1 MKIGVITDTHWGA
14 RKGSKFIQD
23 YFELFY
29 KNIFFP
35 TLKNEN
41 IDTIIHMGDA
51 FDNRKSIDY
60 QSLQWTQENVLEPLS
75 DYNVHLIV
83 GNHDVSY
90 KNTNRLNS
98 PDLLLQKYK
107 NIKTYSDPQEVLIDK
122 LKILFVPWINIEN
135 ESQTCELI
143 KQTNAKVVMG
153 HLELN
158 GFSPYI
164 GQVMSDGRDPE
175 MFYKFNRVFSGHY
188 HTRSTDGR
196 IFYIG
201 NPYEMYLNDINDKR
215 GFIIFDTETLD
226 HRYIDNPYKLHY
238 NVYYEDNSYQDYN
251 FSEYS
256 GKIVKL
262 IILKKTDPH
271 ELDKVINGFYSE
283 NVVDLKIV
291 ENFVENNESFKLF
304 ESEET
309 IDVLLR
315 YIKETELTLNKSK
328 LEKLITE
335 IYKEAHDIV

>member
-1 MKIGVITDTHWGA
+1 MKVAIITDTHWGA
-14 RKGSKFIQD
+14 RKSAKYIQD
-23 YFELFY
+23 YFDLFY
-29 KNIFFP
+29 QNVFFP
-35 TLKNEN
+35 TLESEN
-41 IDTIIHMGDA
+41 IKTIIHMGDA
-51 FDNRKSIDY
+51 FDNRKSIEY
-60 QSLQWTQENVLEPLS
+60 QSLQWTQNTVLEPLS
-75 DYNVHLIV
+75 NYDVHLII

-90 KNTNRLNS
+90 KNTNKLNS
-98 PDLLLQKYK
+98 PELLLQKYK
-107 NIKTYSDPQEVLIDK
+107 NIKVYSNPEEVIIDK
-122 LKILFVPWINIEN
+122 LKVLFLPWINIEN
-135 ESQTCELI
+135 EEMTCELI
-143 KQTNAKVVMG
+143 KKTTAQVVMG

-164 GQVMSDGRDPE
+164 GQIMSDGRDPE
-175 MFYKFNRVFSGHY
+175 MFYKFKRVFSGHY

-201 NPYEMYLNDINDKR
+201 NPYEMYFNDVNDKR
-215 GFIIFDTETLD
+215 GFIIFDTESLD

-238 NVYYEDNSYQDYN
+238 NVYYEDNKYEDYD

-262 IILKKTDPH
+262 IVQKKTDPH

-291 ENFVENNESFKLF
+291 ESFIENDEKFNLF

-315 YIKETELTLNKSK
+315 YIQETELTLNKSK